1 MLNSI
6 KRNFRNLGRKSL
18 SAILSSSLSLTSI
31 APAFSEYDPKI
42 ADTNYTWDLVNS
54 PTDELQELE
63 SVNGYLF
70 SIRNPNPSDSLQN
83 GPIFRSEN
91 NGDSW
96 SQMQL
101 PPPEFF
107 YFAGKL
113 YDMDD
118 DLGNL
123 YISCDNGILM
133 TKDNGKNF
141 DWSFLWYWDPTT
153 SVDFKNGYG
162 WATVKNWG
170 SMSGPIRLSPE
181 GYWERQRGNITW
193 AEMSMSNVVS
203 DSLDPLNIAYA
214 DNWRTKDGGETWERI
229 GAIDFNVLVDGTST
243 AIRQNQYSQDYGR
256 TWRNLG
262 ISPTALER
270 FEQSGQLFAGTQ
282 NGVYIG
288 RPQNWQKIGLNNVKV
303 KSLTLNDD
311 YLFALTNGG
320 DIYRSDI
327 SPELSKVEKLF
338 NLSNSWHNTTDANDL
353 IKMLEE
359 NR

>member
-153 SVDFKNGYG
+153 SVDFKNGYEKKQG
-162 WATVKNWG
+162 KILIIGFFLFIYLNKKK
-170 SMSGPIRLSPE
+170 
-181 GYWERQRGNITW
+181 GN
-193 AEMSMSNVVS
+193 
-203 DSLDPLNIAYA
+203 
-214 DNWRTKDGGETWERI
+214 
-229 GAIDFNVLVDGTST
+229 GAIGFIFN
-243 AIRQNQYSQDYGR
+243 
-256 TWRNLG
+256 
-262 ISPTALER
+262 
-270 FEQSGQLFAGTQ
+270 
-282 NGVYIG
+282 
-288 RPQNWQKIGLNNVKV
+288 
-303 KSLTLNDD
+303 
-311 YLFALTNGG
+311 
-320 DIYRSDI
+320 
-327 SPELSKVEKLF
+327 
-338 NLSNSWHNTTDANDL
+338 
-353 IKMLEE
+353 IK
-359 NR
+359 NFIF